1 MIEGDTYWSHCLVYF
16 YVIITS
22 LLCIITSLLRPH
34 GPGRDPPCARGL
46 AEAGFALRRWRR
58 HGQLHA
64 LVAGEITQLGAESVH
79 VVAEV
84 AELCLYGAR

>member
-1 MIEGDTYWSHCLVYF
+1 MIFELIKQSA
-16 YVIITS
+16 
-22 LLCIITSLLRPH
+22 LRSKANLAKIST
-34 GPGRDPPCARGL
+34 CGL

-64 LVAGEITQLGAESVH
+64 LVAGEITQLGAEGVH